1 MQIWCKE
8 LIDKG
13 SCDKGFIWNPSNC
26 ECECDKLYDI
36 REYLDYENCKC
47 RKKLVYKL
55 VEECTENVDGKEIY
69 PAKLHSEETITP
81 VCISRIIYIILF
93 SLFFTISIGIAND
106 KKVDKKNYKHIDV
119 YYIGYITIK
128 KVGDYE
134 NIHSVNILYLIIY
147 SARGYFTEKKYN
159 KYLILD
165 STNKYEENWSGIRPE
180 IKRINRGKELFY
192 EKDYSKIK
200 VDTDDDLPL
209 KKTLKFPTLTI
220 IIRAVFLEGKKLYR
234 QIYFDECLC
243 ELWKYWFM
251 KELMIQK
258 ELIKNCSR
266 FRGKLV
272 KMIKGFVGKF
282 DDFSISPKIRQI
294 LFHQD
299 FELKKEDLL

>member
-1 MQIWCKE
+1 M
-8 LIDKG
+8 IDKG

-69 PAKLHSEETITP
+69 PAKLHSKETITP

-243 ELWKYWFM
+243 EL
-251 KELMIQK
+251 
-258 ELIKNCSR
+258 
-266 FRGKLV
+266 
-272 KMIKGFVGKF
+272 
-282 DDFSISPKIRQI
+282 
-294 LFHQD
+294 
-299 FELKKEDLL
+299 